1 MYWQVHVAFNRPWAT
16 SRQKVV
22 SVGLV
27 HKDEG
32 RLEHVL
38 EEFNVMR
45 CEVAMHTVYLCTDL
59 NELSTERRNENCYL
73 LACDV
78 E

>member
-1 MYWQVHVAFNRPWAT
+1 MYRQVRVTCNRAWAT

-22 SVGLV
+22 SVGLA

-32 RLEHVL
+32 HLEHVL
-38 EEFNVMR
+38 EKFNVVR

-59 NELSTERRNENCYL
+59 NELSTERRNENCYHL
-73 LACDV
+73 ECDV